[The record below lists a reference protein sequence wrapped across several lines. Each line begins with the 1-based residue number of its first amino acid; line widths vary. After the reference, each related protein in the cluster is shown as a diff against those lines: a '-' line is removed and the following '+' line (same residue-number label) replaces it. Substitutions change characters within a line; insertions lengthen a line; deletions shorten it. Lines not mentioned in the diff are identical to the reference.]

1 MRRDVRMLIPAL
13 VLLGGV
19 ATVEADAEQ
28 PTTSKSG
35 GTAGESE
42 TLALKATDALRLAKQ
57 AEAAGAAKDLEL
69 FTRQT
74 DQAFEAALKAGT
86 QAPSHRMAEAI
97 HALSEGLTRAHQGRL
112 EEAREDVQTGIVW
125 LSRAAGLPVGTPS
138 ATWSPEI
145 SSGKESS
152 MDHFV
157 TDIEE
162 ATVKNEDFRRVLYT
176 APNSQLVVM
185 TLKPG
190 EEIGAETHDLDQF
203 IRVEAGRGTAYL
215 NGKEYPVHD
224 GSALV
229 IPSGTKHNVINTGQD
244 EALKLYT
251 LYSPPEH
258 KDGTV
263 HRTKQEAEADRED
276 HFDGK
281 TTAMLHES
289 SAR

>member
-1 MRRDVRMLIPAL
+1 VTPAL
-13 VLLGGV
+13 N
-19 ATVEADAEQ
+19 
-28 PTTSKSG
+28 
-35 GTAGESE
+35 
-42 TLALKATDALRLAKQ
+42 ATDALRLAKQ
-57 AEAAGAAKDLEL
+57 AEAAGADKELEL
-69 FTRQT
+69 FTRHT

-86 QAPSHRMAEAI
+86 QTPSHRMAEAI
-97 HALSEGLTRAHQGRL
+97 HALSEGLARAHQGRID
-112 EEAREDVQTGIVW
+112 EAREDVQTGIVW
-125 LSRAAGLPVGTPS
+125 LSRAAGLPADTPS
-138 ATWSPEI
+138 ATWSPGRELT
-145 SSGKESS
+145 SGKESS

-162 ATVKNEDFRRVLYT
+162 ATVKNQDFRRVLYT
-176 APNSQLVVM
+176 ARNSQLVLM

-203 IRVEAGRGTAYL
+203 IRIEAGRGTAYL

-229 IPSGTKHNVINTGQD
+229 IPSGTQHNVINTGRD